1 MKSLLLGKEFFP
13 YGKAI
18 GIKLFRVDE
27 ATTELENTMRG
38 IVTDHCE
45 TNRRLEK
52 EDIKDKLFNHQNG
65 FNVKYFE

>member
-1 MKSLLLGKEFFP
+1 MKNILMGDLAEINEEMKLLLLGKEFFP

-27 ATTELENTMRG
+27 ATTELEHTMRG

-45 TNRRLEK
+45 TNRR
-52 EDIKDKLFNHQNG
+52 I
-65 FNVKYFE
+65 